1 MGKMKQ
7 FRPWCIALHYART
20 LKLHYAYV
28 HIDWLV
34 RNVANI
40 QAFALNSDK
49 MVDVSQHSTSVRDPY
64 IVSSRSNSVCR
75 IPFTFVF
82 QRQVT
87 HNSIYPCI
95 SETSKVRKISVAI

>member
-64 IVSSRSNSVCR
+64 IQSVHGR
-75 IPFTFVF
+75 IVFVGF
-82 QRQVT
+82 HLPLYFRD
-87 HNSIYPCI
+87 
-95 SETSKVRKISVAI
+95 K